1 MLENITMD
9 SDITTIIPTRN
20 RVNFLEKSILS
31 VLNQKNIINNKI
43 IICDNASED
52 ATSKLIKT
60 FQSKYSNIEYYK
72 HDKNIGLYENFS
84 FGMTKVKTQY
94 FNLLSDDDQ
103 LVSNF
108 LYNSLEIFKKNQNV
122 DVVLSD
128 TIVINNKK
136 IIVAGPFKKYTTG
149 FINNKEATLK
159 MAQYLIPRT
168 WTGMVF
174 KKKVDYDYNINP
186 EYGPMADG
194 LWLIDILSN
203 NNIYC
208 LKDIGGIL
216 FTHDHSIS
224 KKINIIDKK
233 QITGFKLFKD
243 KFDKNNKFSKDQKN
257 IIFTN
262 LKPRVDDIIFKQFMS
277 CILSNNKDGID
288 KILEFLEYFKY
299 YKLYKKYSLL
309 LRIFNFFYFLKTILR
324 LINQLRKLIQNI
336 YTINKTKKYKDLL
349 ENIY

>member
-1 MLENITMD
+1 
-9 SDITTIIPTRN
+9 
-20 RVNFLEKSILS
+20 
-31 VLNQKNIINNKI
+31 
-43 IICDNASED
+43 
-52 ATSKLIKT
+52 
-60 FQSKYSNIEYYK
+60 
-72 HDKNIGLYENFS
+72 
-84 FGMTKVKTQY
+84 
-94 FNLLSDDDQ
+94 
-103 LVSNF
+103 
-108 LYNSLEIFKKNQNV
+108 
-122 DVVLSD
+122 
-128 TIVINNKK
+128 
-136 IIVAGPFKKYTTG
+136 
-149 FINNKEATLK
+149 
-159 MAQYLIPRT
+159 
-168 WTGMVF
+168 
-174 KKKVDYDYNINP
+174 
-186 EYGPMADG
+186 MADG